1 MRIVETLVLKLDE
14 LGHHDIVGET
24 LLDAVQVLFHGCVRC
39 RHLDHLDIVSQRRQL
54 GQHPREVLI
63 RELGRRRGLLISRA
77 RDRKRQQRADQEHAR
92 A

>member
-14 LGHHDIVGET
+14 LWHHDIVGET

-54 GQHPREVLI
+54 GQGFIDPLHELRGETRLHVL
-63 RELGRRRGLLISRA
+63 EFTFKLFEAVAGL
-77 RDRKRQQRADQEHAR
+77 
-92 A
+92 